1 MENFAFFSSSRKQA
15 WLWSLGD
22 AYRIKDR
29 PRYTSTFGLNSSM
42 DTTSP
47 NPLRY
52 SLGDNN
58 NNNINDVRSTRIYFF
73 RSSRLVRF
81 QEENEGEMTQG
92 DRLNE
97 IKARRM
103 QHHHHHTS
111 TAPTWI
117 SPTTNVTS
125 SLT

>member
-1 MENFAFFSSSRKQA
+1 
-15 WLWSLGD
+15 
-22 AYRIKDR
+22 
-29 PRYTSTFGLNSSM
+29 M
-42 DTTSP
+42 DTSGP

-52 SLGDNN
+52 SIGDNN
-58 NNNINDVRSTRIYFF
+58 NNNEVCFF
-73 RSSRLVRF
+73 RSKLPFSYSNQFLF

-103 QHHHHHTS
+103 QHHHTS
-111 TAPTWI
+111 TAPTWA
-117 SPTTNVTS
+117 SPTANVTS